1 MEKIPADLEFKPD
14 SPLSWSQ
21 QVGTAILQLM
31 QDQAV
36 SHVTWLIEVR
46 LLSLSVCVPNIVLT
60 WIIISNSARFP
71 QRDNRSF

>member
-21 QVGTAILQLM
+21 QVGTAILQLT

-36 SHVTWLIEVR
+36 SHVTWLIEVSLF
-46 LLSLSVCVPNIVLT
+46 LLSVHFQYRADRNHY
-60 WIIISNSARFP
+60 
-71 QRDNRSF
+71 